1 MGRTKRSFTKEYKA
15 EVVKLVGESG
25 KSPSAIARDLG
36 LTTSVVGSWC
46 RQARMDAGEGP
57 PGALT
62 SDEKAELAQLRKECR
77 QLRMERDFL
86 KKTTAFFARE
96 ST

>member
-1 MGRTKRSFTKEYKA
+1 MPRAKRSFTKEYKA
-15 EVVKLVGESG
+15 EVVKLVADSG
-25 KSPSAIARDLG
+25 KSPSAVAKDLG
-36 LTTSVVGSWC
+36 LTPSVVGGWC
-46 RQARMDAGEGP
+46 RQAKVDAGKGP

-62 SDEKAELAQLRKECR
+62 SDEKSELARLRKENR

-86 KKTTAFFARE
+86 KKTTAFFAKE

>member
-1 MGRTKRSFTKEYKA
+1 MARAKRSFTKEYKA
-15 EVVKLVGESG
+15 EVVKLVADSG
-25 KSPSAIARDLG
+25 KSPGAVAKDLG
-36 LTTSVVGSWC
+36 LTPSVVGLWC
-46 RQARMDAGEGP
+46 RQDKVDTGKGP

-62 SDEKAELAQLRKECR
+62 SDEKNELTQLRREVR

-86 KKTTAFFARE
+86 KKTTAFFAKE